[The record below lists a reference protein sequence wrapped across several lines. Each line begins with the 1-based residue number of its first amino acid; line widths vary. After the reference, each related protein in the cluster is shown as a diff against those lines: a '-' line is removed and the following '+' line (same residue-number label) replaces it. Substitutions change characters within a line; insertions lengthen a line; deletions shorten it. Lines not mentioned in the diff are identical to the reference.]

1 MYCVGID
8 ITDIARIE
16 RSVGNER
23 FCKGVYGES
32 ELQELKSRRA
42 QSYAGAFC
50 AKEAFSKA
58 IGTGIRGFRLTDV
71 ELLHDDL
78 GAPYLKLS
86 GNAKRIAKDRGFTHF
101 SVSVSHTD
109 TLCTAIVIAEKEDTS
124 LEPQT
129 TPLYHK

>member
-1 MYCVGID
+1 MYSVGID
-8 ITDIARIE
+8 IVEINRIE

-32 ELQELKSRRA
+32 EIAQLKSRKA

-58 IGTGIRGFRLTDV
+58 IGTGIRNFRLTEV

-86 GNAKRIAKDRGFTHF
+86 GSAKRIAKDLGFTHF
-101 SVSVSHTD
+101 SVSISHTAEI
-109 TLCTAIVIAEKEDTS
+109 CTAIVIAEKGN
-124 LEPQT
+124 
-129 TPLYHK
+129 H